1 MTEQGDRERKAP
13 RRRPQEPLTWG
24 RFRWQHWMSDAAIR
38 QLTDEQRGRFMDVR
52 ALAYSIRP
60 AGVMTEEQ
68 VRTWARY
75 SPREWETAKKTFAL
89 PFAVTRSGLWKL
101 NDVIEDSEW
110 AWNQHKAKV
119 AAGNAAAAKRR
130 AANELPSSG
139 GAAAGAADGAAAP
152 PAAGAAAPH
161 TRQNTTENQRKHPS
175 RKDSGR
181 PQAGSGGAEAGA
193 AAPTKLAELL
203 PAALAAVR
211 RPDGAEGAA

>member
-24 RFRWQHWMSDAAIR
+24 RFRWQQWMGDPAIR

-75 SPREWETAKKTFAL
+75 TPKEWEGTKKTFAL
-89 PFAVTRSGLWKL
+89 PFTVTRSGLWKL

-119 AAGNAAAAKRR
+119 AAANAGIAKRR
-130 AANELPSSG
+130 EAKELASTA
-139 GAAAGAADGAAAP
+139 GAAAGAPAGATAP

-161 TRQNTTENQRKHPS
+161 SQQVTENHIKQPS
-175 RKDSGR
+175 QKDGR
-181 PQAGSGGAEAGA
+181 RRQAASGGAEDGA
-193 AAPTKLAELL
+193 AAPVRLAETLR
-203 PAALAAVR
+203 ATLAAVR
-211 RPDGAEGAA
+211 RPGGAGGEA